1 MVTEQVGI
9 AQPQLELVQSGGAH
23 VCGEEVV
30 QSRRHGYTL
39 IDVCPLQDGSERERR
54 DRRHICRGR
63 ISTYS
68 PTPSPLSL
76 LRAQVLAIRVSAVV
90 IESVVDKEKS

>member
-1 MVTEQVGI
+1 MKHIHLIPQISEDDQVLAGAVVTEQVGI

-30 QSRRHGYTL
+30 QSRRHGYAL
-39 IDVCPLQDGSERERR
+39 IDVRPLQDGSERERR

-63 ISTYS
+63 T
-68 PTPSPLSL
+68 L
-76 LRAQVLAIRVSAVV
+76 
-90 IESVVDKEKS
+90 